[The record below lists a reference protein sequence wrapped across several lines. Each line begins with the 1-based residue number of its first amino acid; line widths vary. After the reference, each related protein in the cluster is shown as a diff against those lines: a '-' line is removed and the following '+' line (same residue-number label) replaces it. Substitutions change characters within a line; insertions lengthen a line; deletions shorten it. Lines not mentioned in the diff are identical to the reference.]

1 MALMGTPNAS
11 PMGQIYLGF
20 RSLAVKLVV
29 FFLMAAM
36 LAWILGGT
44 LWPTLTMGVV
54 QPTVEAK
61 GITFGIVDQIY
72 EGNVTYGIARIDA
85 NGKPTFAYP
94 RPDQKQP
101 QFIGA
106 IPPVVSLD
114 GDTVAFGVCARS
126 SEGPQWRVYVIEDP
140 ASWPG
145 PSTNFEMIDQ
155 LEAARQLARFAS
167 GLAIQ
172 DEATQR
178 SVRQDVLDA
187 DSVKTT
193 GAEGSSSDALSG
205 PN

>member
-1 MALMGTPNAS
+1 MRWNKN
-11 PMGQIYLGF
+11 LG
-20 RSLAVKLVV
+20 KLR
-29 FFLMAAM
+29 
-36 LAWILGGT
+36 
-44 LWPTLTMGVV
+44 GVWEF
-54 QPTVEAK
+54 Q
-61 GITFGIVDQIY
+61 
-72 EGNVTYGIARIDA
+72 DA
-85 NGKPTFAYP
+85 
-94 RPDQKQP
+94 Q
-101 QFIGA
+101 
-106 IPPVVSLD
+106 
-114 GDTVAFGVCARS
+114 
-126 SEGPQWRVYVIEDP
+126 DP